1 MKNTMSEL
9 EKYDLLVLSIKHECA
24 STDIKLI
31 LKLRAL
37 KEVYNALKNEL
48 DADFIKNGKNT
59 KLQ

>member
-1 MKNTMSEL
+1 MKNTMSDL

-37 KEVYNALKNEL
+37 KEVYNELKTAME
-48 DADFIKNGKNT
+48 ADFIKNGKYS
-59 KLQ
+59 KEL

>member
-1 MKNTMSEL
+1 MSDL
-9 EKYDLLVLSIKHECA
+9 EKYDLLVMSIKHECA

>member
-1 MKNTMSEL
+1 MKNTMSDL
-9 EKYDLLVLSIKHECA
+9 EKYDLLIMSIKHECA

-37 KEVYNALKNEL
+37 KEVYNALKSEL